1 MPDHGTHGH
10 ASGPARDIDELRRMG
25 YETDDIGTKTI
36 AIWAALLFGFV
47 AVCLGLTYGIYLI
60 FVPGDNTQQEAFAQ
74 FPLTGQ
80 QRLPPADAPILQA
93 YPKQDW
99 KDFSRAED
107 EKVHAY
113 GWVNRNRGVVQ
124 IPIERAI
131 ELIAARGIPAPKKAS
146 KPATGPGAV
155 PGRSLTPQPGLTG
168 GTANTTGNT
177 PGGSAGHP

>member
-10 ASGPARDIDELRRMG
+10 ASGPVPDIDELRRMG

-47 AVCLGLTYGIYLI
+47 AFCLALTYFVYLV
-60 FVPGDNTQQEAFAQ
+60 FVPGDNAQQEAYVQ

-80 QRLPPADAPILQA
+80 QRLPPPDAPILQA

-99 KDFSRAED
+99 KNFTRAED
-107 EKVHAY
+107 EKVHTY
-113 GWVNRNRGVVQ
+113 GWVDRNKGVVQ

-131 ELIAARGIPAPKKAS
+131 ELTVERGIPTPAS
-146 KPATGPGAV
+146 RGTTNSNSPGSV
-155 PGRSLTPQPGLTG
+155 PGRGLTPQPGLSIATPS
-168 GTANTTGNT
+168 AAGNT
-177 PGGSAGHP
+177 R